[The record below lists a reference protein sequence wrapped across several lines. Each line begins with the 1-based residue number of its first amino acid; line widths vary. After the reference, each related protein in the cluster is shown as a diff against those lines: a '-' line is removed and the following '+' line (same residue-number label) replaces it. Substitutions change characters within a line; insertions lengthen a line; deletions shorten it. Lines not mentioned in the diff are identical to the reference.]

1 MLYLQYLPWID
12 LTSVMKLYKYPTSI
26 YAISFSPYAI
36 DTFKDIVTAIITAI
50 SFNPFTFS
58 PLFLKNYIRI
68 NN

>member
-1 MLYLQYLPWID
+1 
-12 LTSVMKLYKYPTSI
+12 MKLYKYPTSI

-36 DTFKDIVTAIITAI
+36 DIFKDIVTAAITTL
-50 SFNPFTFS
+50 SFNSFTFS